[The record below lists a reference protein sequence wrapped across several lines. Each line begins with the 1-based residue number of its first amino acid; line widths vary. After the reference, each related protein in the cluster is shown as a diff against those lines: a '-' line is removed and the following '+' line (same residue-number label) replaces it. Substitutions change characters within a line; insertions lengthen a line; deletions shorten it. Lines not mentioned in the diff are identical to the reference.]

1 MKLALLL
8 MTSLWLSMP
17 AQATVEFTQY
27 SANYQVLRGGSDY
40 GDAVRELKQDPDGL
54 FLLYTETEISWMFLS
69 DRRRYWS
76 SFEWLNPQIVTR
88 SFAYKRSGTGRNR
101 EFNGSYDSADRVLD
115 EAAMLEQLRVDLQD
129 PDRTEFRYS
138 MIDAK
143 GEVDQHLYVRAEPEL
158 LRLPYGDVDSV
169 KIVRVREH
177 SNRETA
183 YWFAPQLAF
192 VLVKMQQIE
201 DGDEV
206 ATLVLRKLV
215 RHD

>member
-1 MKLALLL
+1 MKLALL
-8 MTSLWLSMP
+8 MVTSLWLTMP
-17 AQATVEFTQY
+17 AYATAELTPY
-27 SANYQVLRGGSDY
+27 SASYQVLRSGSDY
-40 GDAVRELKQDPDGL
+40 GDAVRELKQGPDGL
-54 FLLYTETEISWMFLS
+54 FSLYTETEISWMFLT

-76 SFEWLNPQIVTR
+76 SFEWQEQQIVTR
-88 SFAYKRSGTGRNR
+88 SFSYKRSGSGRNR
-101 EFNGSYDSADRVLD
+101 QFNGTYEPTERVLD

-129 PDRTEFRYS
+129 PSRTQFRYS

-143 GEVDQHLYVRAEPEL
+143 GEVDQHLYVRAEAEL
-158 LRLPYGDVDSV
+158 LRLPYGDVESI
-169 KIVRVREH
+169 KIIRVREH
-177 SNRETA
+177 STRETL

-206 ATLVLRKLV
+206 ATLVLRRLV